1 MGPSDQGFSTL
12 ALLTLGPENSM
23 SCASWHVSRHPVL
36 RPLDARSIHSKKAP
50 DIARCPDIARTIE
63 KNCPRLR
70 TTGLDPTSSSKF
82 VVVVCELFTLG
93 SGTEAPGPVVSE
105 GLPEFS
111 TSLWHRERENW
122 PRVSASDIQDLNTI

>member
-1 MGPSDQGFSTL
+1 MGTSDQGFSTL

-36 RPLDARSIHSKKAP
+36 RPLDASSILSKKAP
-50 DIARCPDIARTIE
+50 DIAQCPLLRKI
-63 KNCPRLR
+63 CPRLR

-82 VVVVCELFTLG
+82 VVVAACELFTLG
-93 SGTEAPGPVVSE
+93 SGAEAPGPVVSE

-111 TSLWHRERENW
+111 TSLWRRERENW
-122 PRVSASDIQDLNTI
+122 PRVSASDIQDLNTV